1 MPIDTLVL
9 PNMFGICLKMLN
21 HGSPQIPRGPFF
33 SGASSLEVG
42 DATRAQ
48 AYLDA
53 LQEDVGDV
61 KLVMWDSPGL
71 P

>member
-1 MPIDTLVL
+1 MNLISHISIMPIDSRYSSTAEDF
-9 PNMFGICLKMLN
+9 PA
-21 HGSPQIPRGPFF
+21 PPR
-33 SGASSLEVG
+33 EVG

-61 KLVMWDSPGL
+61 KLVPKTGGR
-71 P
+71 

>member
-1 MPIDTLVL
+1 MPIDSRYSSTAEYFLA
-9 PNMFGICLKMLN
+9 P
-21 HGSPQIPRGPFF
+21 PR
-33 SGASSLEVG
+33 EVG

-61 KLVMWDSPGL
+61 KLVPFGRTVIW
-71 P
+71 